1 MTQEKTDQIVVIG
14 ASEHNLKN
22 VTLKIPRDKLTV
34 FTGVSGSGKSSLAF
48 DTIFK
53 EGQRRFVESL
63 SAYARQFLGQSD
75 KPKVEHIDG
84 LSPTISV
91 DQKSVNRNPRST
103 VGTITEIYD
112 HYRLLFARLGKSHCP
127 QCETPITSQTAE
139 QITDFAFVDAFGEQC
154 LILSPM
160 VQERKGEYRKEL
172 EEWAAEGFVR
182 ARIDGQIR
190 RLDENIQ
197 LARYEKHTIDLILDR
212 LTITPNEKGR
222 FTEGVEKA
230 LSLGNGLA
238 ILNYSKKVN
247 ENGKNDSSE
256 KPSPKDNLFS
266 QTMACPNCQI
276 ALPEMEPR
284 LFSFN
289 APQGACSECNG
300 LGQTSTF
307 TEERLCN
314 TELSIS
320 EGSIKCF
327 SEKGNLLYTKIDQR
341 HVKLLLKIFE
351 INEETPWKNLS
362 VEQRQLILYG
372 NTKMKLGVSNIFRFP
387 SQLLKKIEKN
397 KWAGFIP
404 ILQFVY
410 RFVKGPLEKFQHT
423 SVCQDCSGKRLN
435 KMALAVRFHGHNIDS
450 LSSESIEASVKF
462 FGNLKLNEA
471 EKKIGKDIF
480 REITNRLDFLND
492 VGVGYLTLERSA
504 ATLSGGEGQRIRLA
518 SQLGSGL
525 QGVLYVLDEPSIGL
539 HQSDNKKLIHT
550 LKKLRDRGNSVLVV
564 EHDEETIESADHL
577 VDIGPVAGQNGG
589 HITAQG
595 SILNIIDSPESIT
608 GRFLSGTEKIA
619 VPEVRRQISGDKIT
633 IYGAN
638 FNNLQNINCDIP
650 LGVFIAVAGV
660 SGSGKSSLIDGILK
674 KALIS
679 SLNPKSK
686 EKPGPHKNI
695 SGIENVDRV
704 IKIDQ
709 APIGRTPRSNPATYT
724 KVLDP
729 IRDLFTMMPEAKAR
743 GYKKGRFSFNVKSGR
758 CEDCQGAG
766 LKTIEMQFLS
776 DVQIPCDTCQG
787 KRFNSETLQIFYKNK
802 TINDILE
809 MTVNEANKFFSALPK
824 INSILQTL
832 IDVGLGY
839 VKLGQPSTTLS
850 GGEAQRVKLAS
861 ELRKKAT
868 GKTFYIFDE
877 PTTGLH
883 FEDIRLL
890 LASLNHLVD
899 QGNTVLVIEH
909 NLDVLKVADH
919 LIELGPGGGKYG
931 GEIVCTGT
939 PEHLSEKGTLTGKF
953 LKEVLKKEKTIQKHQ
968 TLKDNSINANT
979 GIIMNN
985 GIVKVHSRDII
996 IKGASKNNL
1005 RNIDVRIPNNKL
1017 TVITGVSGSGKTSL
1031 AFDTIFAEG
1040 QARYLESLS
1049 TYARRFLG
1057 RMDKA
1062 PVDSIDGLSPA
1073 ISINQKTTGRNP
1085 RSTVATTTEIYDYL
1099 RILFARIGKAHC
1111 PKTGHPLLCYTPSS
1125 VAAYCTKNFPGQRI
1139 ELLAPLFFPGSS
1151 KIFLLDNPKNLPNV
1165 IEPLKQEGFIRLY
1178 INGQIVRIDEWAEI
1192 FKNKDPLVNLK
1203 LTSKT
1208 TVDLGID
1215 RVNVNP
1221 NEQNRLAETI
1231 ESAFQRGHGLLKIL
1245 LTDQNKK
1252 PLYFSETPANVESD
1266 YYQIDQLTPRMFS
1279 FNSHVG
1285 ACATCD
1291 GLGNLENLQNPQCL
1305 DCEGERL
1312 KPEFRSVTINSK
1324 NISQFCKFTVPD
1336 ALKEIESWILTKN
1349 QRTVAEQAMG
1359 EIINRLKFLENV
1371 GLDYLTLDQKASTL
1385 SGGEAQR
1392 IRLASQ
1398 IGSGLVG
1405 VMYILDE
1412 PTIGLHPRDTARL
1425 IRTLKQ
1431 LRDRGN
1437 SVILVEHDLDT
1448 IRQADH
1454 LIDIGPGAGHYGGNI
1469 SASGSPQELS
1479 NNNTTITAKYLNG
1492 NKKIPIPKKFRPIDP
1507 EKLISVIGAQANN
1520 LKKIDVKIPLGIFSV
1535 VTGVS
1540 GSGKSSLVVDVLQKR
1555 LEKELNGKNT
1565 NPGVHEK
1572 ISGIEKLES
1581 VMVINQDAIGKT
1593 PRSNPATYSK
1603 VMEQIRNLFASM
1615 PESKQK
1621 GFSKRRFSF
1630 NAKEGRCATCDGQGF
1645 HLIEMH
1651 FLSDVWVKCD
1661 QCKGK
1666 RYNRETLGIKYKGH
1680 TISDILDMEISK
1692 AVEIFKAQPRIKRI
1706 LKTLEEVGLGYMKLG
1721 QAGNTLSGGEAQR
1734 LKLSA
1739 ELSRRSKGETL
1750 YILDEPTTGLHIDDV
1765 ARLLQVLHRI
1775 VDEGNT
1781 VLVIE
1786 HNLEVIKTADW
1797 LIDLGPEGGNK
1808 GGEIIF
1814 EGTPERCTKFPNS
1827 FTGRFLKSSFLA

>member
-1 MTQEKTDQIVVIG
+1 MSQEKTEQIVVIG
-14 ASEHNLKN
+14 ATEHNLKN
-22 VTLKIPRDKLTV
+22 VSLKIPRDTLTV

-63 SAYARQFLGQSD
+63 SAYARQFLGQTD
-75 KPKVEHIDG
+75 KPKVEHIEG

-91 DQKSVNRNPRST
+91 DQKTVNRNPRST

-112 HYRLLFARLGKSHCP
+112 HYRLLFARLGKPHCP
-127 QCETPITSQTAE
+127 ECGTRITSQTPE
-139 QITDFAFVDAFGEQC
+139 QITDYAYVDAMNEAC
-154 LILSPM
+154 LILAPM

-172 EEWAAEGFVR
+172 EEWAAEGYVR
-182 ARIDGQIR
+182 ARINGEVR
-190 RLDENIQ
+190 RLDEEIR
-197 LARYEKHTIDLILDR
+197 LARYEKHSIELVVDR
-212 LTITPNEKGR
+212 LKITANEKSR

-230 LSLGNGLA
+230 LLLGNGLV
-238 ILNYSKKVN
+238 ILHYRKKN
-247 ENGKNDSSE
+247 ADNNPENLLEQSQQ
-256 KPSPKDNLFS
+256 KDHLLS
-266 QTMACPNCQI
+266 QLMACPSCQI

-289 APQGACSECNG
+289 APQGACTICNG
-300 LGQTSTF
+300 IGYTSTF
-307 TEERLCN
+307 TEEKLCDP
-314 TELSIS
+314 ELSIS
-320 EGSIKCF
+320 EGSIQCF
-327 SEKGNLLYTKIDQR
+327 TEKGNLLYTKIDQR
-341 HVKLLLKIFE
+341 HVNSLLKIFE
-351 INEETPWKNLS
+351 INDKILWKDLS

-372 NTKMKLGVSNIFRFP
+372 NTKMKIGVSNIFRFP
-387 SQLLKKIEKN
+387 AQFLKKLEKQQ
-397 KWAGFIP
+397 WAGFIP

-423 SVCQDCSGKRLN
+423 SVCPECSGKRLN
-435 KMALAVRFHGHNIDS
+435 KMALAVRLHGHNISS
-450 LSSESIEASVKF
+450 LAGESIEDSVKF
-462 FGNLKLNEA
+462 FENIKLTET
-471 EKKIGKDIF
+471 EKKIGRDIF
-480 REITNRLDFLND
+480 REIMDRLNFLND

-564 EHDEETIESADHL
+564 EHDEETIASADHL
-577 VDIGPVAGQNGG
+577 VDIGPVAGQDGG

-595 SILNIIDSPESIT
+595 SLLNIIEAPESIT
-608 GRFLSGTEKIA
+608 GQFLLGTEEIKI
-619 VPEVRRQISGDKIT
+619 PETRRQPTGEKIT

-638 FNNLQNINCDIP
+638 FNNLKNINCDIP
-650 LGVFIAVAGV
+650 LGIFVAVAGV

-674 KALIS
+674 KALIRH
-679 SLNPKSK
+679 LNPNSK
-686 EKPGPHKNI
+686 DKPGTHIKI
-695 SGIENVDRV
+695 SGHENVDRV

-729 IRDLFTMMPEAKAR
+729 IRDLFAMTPEAKAR
-743 GYKKGRFSFNVKSGR
+743 GYKKGRFSFNVKGGR
-758 CEDCQGAG
+758 CEDCHGAG

-776 DVQIPCDTCQG
+776 DVQIPCDTCRG
-787 KRFNSETLQIFYKNK
+787 RRFNTETLQIFYKNQ
-802 TINDILE
+802 TIHDVLE
-809 MTVNEANKFFSALPK
+809 MTVKEAEKFLSALPK
-824 INSILQTL
+824 IHIILQTL
-832 IDVGLGY
+832 LDVGLGY

-861 ELRKKAT
+861 EFRKKAT
-868 GKTFYIFDE
+868 GNTFYILDE

-883 FEDIRLL
+883 FKDIRLL
-890 LASLNHLVD
+890 LACLNRLVD

-931 GEIVCTGT
+931 GEVVCKGT
-939 PEHLSEKGTLTGKF
+939 PENLSDRETLTGKF
-953 LKEVLKKEKTIQKHQ
+953 LKTVLEKGKTAHNGNSNRHELVEENPVIFKK
-968 TLKDNSINANT
+968 
-979 GIIMNN
+979 N
-985 GIVKVHSRDII
+985 GIAGIPARDII

-1005 RNIDVRIPNNKL
+1005 RNIDVRIPNNKM

-1073 ISINQKTTGRNP
+1073 IAINQKATGRNP

-1099 RILFARIGKAHC
+1099 RLLFARIGKAHC
-1111 PKTGHPLLCYTPSS
+1111 PKTGKPLIGYSPTS
-1125 VAAYCTKNFPGQRI
+1125 AAAHCAEHYADQRL
-1139 ELLAPLFFPGSS
+1139 ELLAPLFLPGSS
-1151 KIFLLDNPKNLPNV
+1151 KILLLDHPKHLPNV
-1165 IEPLKQEGFIRLY
+1165 IDSLEQEGFVRLYVNGKPIRL
-1178 INGQIVRIDEWAEI
+1178 DEREEMSR
-1192 FKNKDPLVNLK
+1192 KNESPVDFK
-1203 LTSKT
+1203 LTRNTS
-1208 TVDLGID
+1208 VDLGID
-1215 RVNVNP
+1215 RLRVNP
-1221 NEQNRLAETI
+1221 VEQKRLAEGI
-1231 ESAFQRGHGLLKIL
+1231 ESAFQRGHGLLKIC
-1245 LTDQNKK
+1245 LTDHDGKTVY
-1252 PLYFSETPANVESD
+1252 LSETPAHVDSDFFQVEE
-1266 YYQIDQLTPRMFS
+1266 LTPRMFS

-1285 ACATCD
+1285 ACPTCD
-1291 GLGNLENLQNPQCL
+1291 GLGELPSLHDPQCL
-1305 DCEGERL
+1305 DCGGERL
-1312 KPEFRSVTINSK
+1312 KPEYRAVTINDQ
-1324 NISQFCKFTVPD
+1324 NISQFCRFTIPE
-1336 ALKEIESWILTKN
+1336 ARSEIESWTLTEN
-1349 QRTVAEQAMG
+1349 QRTVAEQALG
-1359 EIINRLKFLENV
+1359 EILTRLKFLENV

-1412 PTIGLHPRDTARL
+1412 PTIGLHPRDTERL

-1469 SASGSPQELS
+1469 SACGSPQEISIKNETL
-1479 NNNTTITAKYLNG
+1479 TAQYLNG
-1492 NKKIPIPKKFRPIDP
+1492 YKTIPIPERCRPMNP
-1507 EKLISVIGAQANN
+1507 EYLLSVSGATANN
-1520 LKKIDVKIPLGIFSV
+1520 LKKLDVSFPLGIFTV

-1555 LEKELNGKNT
+1555 LEKELNGKQT
-1565 NPGVHEK
+1565 KPGAHK
-1572 ISGIEKLES
+1572 NISGIDQLES
-1581 VMVINQDAIGKT
+1581 VIVINQEAIGRT

-1603 VMEQIRNLFASM
+1603 VLEPIRNLFASM
-1615 PESKQK
+1615 PEAKQR

-1630 NAKEGRCATCDGQGF
+1630 NAKEGRCLNCDGQGF

-1666 RYNRETLGIKYKGH
+1666 RYNRETLVIKYKGH
-1680 TISDILDMEISK
+1680 TIADVLEMEISR
-1692 AVEIFKAQPRIKRI
+1692 AVKVFEAQPRIKRI
-1706 LKTLEEVGLGYMKLG
+1706 LKTMEEVGMGYMKLG

-1739 ELSRRSKGETL
+1739 ELARRSHGATL

-1765 ARLLQVLHRI
+1765 ARLLKVLHRL
-1775 VDEGNT
+1775 VDEGHS

-1797 LIDLGPEGGNK
+1797 LIDLGPEGGDK
-1808 GGEIIF
+1808 GGRVVY
-1814 EGTPERCTKFPNS
+1814 EGIPEKCSKHPTSYTGKF
-1827 FTGRFLKSSFLA
+1827 LESSF